1 MTTLTA
7 YNRPSVLGRTVFDD
21 LFRFNDFTSMMDRT
35 TKGYPVADIFRTKDG
50 STALEFALAGFRK
63 SELSVEVK
71 PENNSITVSANTED
85 NEAEVGTRRIARRSF
100 SKTYVNYDS
109 NLDLTQLEATFE
121 DGLLTITIPVKPEIK
136 PLQIDIK

>member
-1 MTTLTA
+1 MTTLTT
-7 YNRPSVLGRTVFDD
+7 YHHPSLLGRSVFDD
-21 LFRFNDFTSMMDRT
+21 LFRFKDFTSMMDRT
-35 TKGYPVADIFRTKDG
+35 TKGYPVADIFRTADG

-63 SELSVEVK
+63 SDLSIEVK
-71 PENNSITVSANTED
+71 PEKNSITVSANTED

>member
-1 MTTLTA
+1 M
-7 YNRPSVLGRTVFDD
+7 
-21 LFRFNDFTSMMDRT
+21 
-35 TKGYPVADIFRTKDG
+35 
-50 STALEFALAGFRK
+50 
-63 SELSVEVK
+63 
-71 PENNSITVSANTED
+71 SANTED